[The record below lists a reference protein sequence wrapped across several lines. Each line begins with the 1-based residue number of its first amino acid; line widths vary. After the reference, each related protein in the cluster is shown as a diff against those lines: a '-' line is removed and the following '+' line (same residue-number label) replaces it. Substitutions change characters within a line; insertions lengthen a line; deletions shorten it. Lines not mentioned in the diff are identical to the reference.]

1 MDNFN
6 LEPPNLSQE
15 LVESFKPE
23 IDATSDNIK
32 NKEFTKEQS
41 EQLHYL
47 FGKKPDESI
56 TIEDMNKL
64 ISYLGN
70 MVGTIEQML
79 TNYRAIYKMGDSE
92 FKALYDFNM
101 EHREER
107 PEDVSEE
114 KYDRFNGLDKLTEE
128 DVVKIFGKDSPI
140 IEPEHTKT
148 IDNIKKVV
156 DTFISFL
163 TGQQQYNLVYNN
175 YTQLIEDNE
184 NDRMNE
190 LKEMAEKETNEDT
203 KAKMLKAY
211 NEYYAIKYLDFLKE
225 PMEPKVVEIISGNFV
240 RADKIKYWITRGTER
255 LEQMK
260 FSTKFILELSKF
272 ETRFLDPKYKEQDNI
287 LLMWFLHKLI
297 YSDLN
302 SDSSKDKAALVSFMI
317 TMDRLIRNQWKDD
330 IKERIMNNII
340 ELEEQFLEP
349 VAKVLSESK
358 EYQEKLKAEK
368 EKQQQTEE
376 TKAE

>member
-6 LEPPNLSQE
+6 LEPPKLSQE

-79 TNYRAIYKMGDSE
+79 TNYRAIYKMGDPE

-148 IDNIKKVV
+148 KKKKKKVV

-211 NEYYAIKYLDFLKE
+211 NEYYAIKYLDFLK
-225 PMEPKVVEIISGNFV
+225 
-240 RADKIKYWITRGTER
+240 
-255 LEQMK
+255 
-260 FSTKFILELSKF
+260 
-272 ETRFLDPKYKEQDNI
+272 
-287 LLMWFLHKLI
+287 
-297 YSDLN
+297 
-302 SDSSKDKAALVSFMI
+302 
-317 TMDRLIRNQWKDD
+317 
-330 IKERIMNNII
+330 
-340 ELEEQFLEP
+340 
-349 VAKVLSESK
+349 
-358 EYQEKLKAEK
+358 
-368 EKQQQTEE
+368 
-376 TKAE
+376 